1 MDTQIRK
8 AVAKTVRKADLNTV
22 SAKQIRKSVENE
34 LALKEGELSSERW
47 KSVVKEVIEQTMAAI
62 TRDGPAEE
70 LNEREEEARMIL
82 FTSLW
87 LI

>member
-1 MDTQIRK
+1 METQIRK

-70 LNEREEEARMIL
+70 LSEREEEARMIL
-82 FTSLW
+82 YRFG
-87 LI
+87 

>member
-1 MDTQIRK
+1 METQIRK
-8 AVAKTVRKADLNTV
+8 VVAKTVRKADLNTV

-70 LNEREEEARMIL
+70 LSEREEEARMIL
-82 FTSLW
+82 RRFG
-87 LI
+87 

>member
-1 MDTQIRK
+1 METQIRK

-70 LNEREEEARMIL
+70 LSEREEDARMIL
-82 FTSLW
+82 HRFG
-87 LI
+87 